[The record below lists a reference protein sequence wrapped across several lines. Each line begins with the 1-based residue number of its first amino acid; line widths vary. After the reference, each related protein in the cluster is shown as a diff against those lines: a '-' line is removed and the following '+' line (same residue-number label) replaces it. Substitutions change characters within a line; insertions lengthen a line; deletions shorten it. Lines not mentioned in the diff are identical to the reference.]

1 MNKSI
6 TKILSNLFPNQVVAF
21 AYHQLTS
28 PQVKK
33 LRPNEM
39 EMLDKSQKEI
49 FKFQDVGI
57 QLYTW
62 RGGPDTVLL
71 IHGWEGQAGNF
82 ADLIQKLIAQ
92 NYTVYAFDAPS
103 HGFSGK
109 GKTSLFDFIALV
121 EVLII
126 KYGVKKLV
134 SHSFGS
140 VATTYTLFRNKD
152 LKIDKY
158 VLLTTP
164 DRFIERI
171 NDVAAQV
178 GITDKVKIKLV
189 ERLEKE
195 TNLDVMSL
203 NVSDFVKSI
212 NVSKSLI
219 IHDTKDAVIPIER
232 SKSVQKNWK
241 NCELIEIQGTGHF
254 RILRTKSVIDKTLA
268 FLGE

>member
-6 TKILSNLFPNQVVAF
+6 IKMLSSLFPNQVVAF
-21 AYHQLTS
+21 AYHQLTN

-33 LRPNEM
+33 LRPYEM
-39 EMLDKSQKEI
+39 DVLDKSQKEI
-49 FKFQDVGI
+49 LKFQGIAI

-62 RGGPDTVLL
+62 HGGSDTVLL
-71 IHGWEGQAGNF
+71 VHGWEGQAGNF

-126 KYGVKKLV
+126 KYGVKKLI

-171 NDVAAQV
+171 NDVSSQV
-178 GITDKVKIKLV
+178 GITDKVKIKLIK
-189 ERLEKE
+189 RLEKE
-195 TNLDVMSL
+195 TNLDVTAL

-219 IHDTKDAVIPIER
+219 IHDTKDSVIPIER

-254 RILRTKSVIDKTLA
+254 RILRTDLVIDKVLA
-268 FLGE
+268 FLG